1 MLIWKLKKTFLKD
14 ENHSELDITATKRK
28 IRCQQVIGLARH
40 GDVMDEIEVKNESL
54 LKKLREAKIPG
65 VAAGKKYF
73 NQLLTEN
80 VVEPLARRGYENLGA
95 GLATIPAVAAD
106 VVLPETFEEVAISAI
121 PVGKVVKSVPKVAG
135 LLKKLKSP
143 VNATSKVEPDSK
155 VLKELAKQGVPV
167 ETGYENART
176 LAKAYLDKLGKQA
189 TEAAPFKEVNADF
202 ATRVAQAYD
211 EMKHAPD
218 DPAVQKAYRALID
231 ETKDQ
236 FELIKESGLK
246 ISRIEPGM
254 ENPYKSSKDLFN
266 DIKNNNHM
274 WYYPTT
280 SGYGSE
286 GASALTHPML
296 EATELT
302 DGKNKLLAND
312 VFRIVHDYFGHIKE
326 GTTFGPRGEERA
338 YRIHK
343 TMYSPEAQKALAS
356 ETRGQNSWVN
366 FGPHKEQNRLDPKN
380 TIYSEQK
387 AGLLPDWALKD
398 YTE

>member
-1 MLIWKLKKTFLKD
+1 MMRRKTNSVPATGRAEAQLGD
-14 ENHSELDITATKRK
+14 SMETTENRS
-28 IRCQQVIGLARH
+28 
-40 GDVMDEIEVKNESL
+40 M
-54 LKKLREAKIPG
+54 LKKLRETKIPG
-65 VAAGKKYF
+65 VAAGKEYIDK
-73 NQLLTEN
+73 LLTEN

-95 GLATIPAVAAD
+95 GLATIPATAAD
-106 VVLPETFEEVAISAI
+106 LFLPETVEDVAISAI
-121 PVGKVVKSVPKVAG
+121 PVGKIASTVPKVAG

-143 VNATSKVEPDSK
+143 VSVAKEANPSAK
-155 VLKELAKQGVPV
+155 VLKQLASQGVPV
-167 ETGYENART
+167 ETGYETART
-176 LAKAYLDKLGKQA
+176 LAKSYLERLGKQA
-189 TEAAPFKEVNADF
+189 AETVPFKEVNVDF
-202 ATRVAQAYD
+202 ATRVAKAYED
-211 EMKHAPD
+211 MPHNPN
-218 DPAVQKAYRALID
+218 DPAVQRAYKALID

-246 ISRIEPGM
+246 LSRIEPGM
-254 ENPYKSSKDLFN
+254 ENPYKSSKELFN

-280 SGYGSE
+280 SGYGSKE
-286 GASALTHPML
+286 VSSVTHPLL

-343 TMYSPEAQKALAS
+343 MMYSPEAQKALAS

-366 FGPHKEQNRLDPKN
+366 FGPFKEKNRLDPQN
-380 TIYSEQK
+380 TIYAEQK
-387 AGLLPDWALKD
+387 AGLLPDWALGD
-398 YTE
+398 YGN